1 MNATSSRPIAI
12 TVICVIGFLGLIPSF
27 LRIFSPITSSIG
39 AWYPWYPPYLAL
51 ASIVRLVSL
60 IGMWLMKKWGVYAY
74 TFTSLTQIVLLAK
87 GLLSPPVLLIPFIVI
102 VIGFSNLKKM
112 S

>member
-27 LRIFSPITSSIG
+27 LLIFSPITSSIG
-39 AWYPWYPPYLAL
+39 AWYPPYLAL
-51 ASIVRLVSL
+51 ASIVGLVSF

-74 TFTSLTQIVLLAK
+74 TGFTSLTQIVLLAK
-87 GLLSPPVLLIPFIVI
+87 GVWSPPALLIPFIVI